1 MAAVQSTGI
10 GAVFSREIKRLI
22 TDPIYLT
29 VMMGLP
35 LFSFALLIVMF
46 YAGVP
51 RNIPVAVYDSDNSA
65 LSRRITRLIDATPS
79 MEVTHKVSDFEQGR
93 SVVLS
98 GACDALIVLPRN
110 LEYDVLKGLAPAV
123 INYYDN
129 LYLLPASL
137 IFRDVNRVVGMVSA
151 GISMHLYAARGVM
164 PRQAIKMVEPVKA
177 ITRVLFNP
185 YTNYIYF
192 LVGSLLPTMLQIFIL
207 MGAVYCFGDE
217 LKRGTAGDWLEH
229 AGGSTWKAVVGKALP
244 STIVFFVIGLF
255 MNTLLFHFLAAPLK
269 GSAFLIGLALLLF
282 IPAYQAIGLLMVTL
296 TANMRLSLS
305 GAAFFSST
313 AFCFVGITFPIYGMP
328 LPAQL
333 WAGILPLNYYLKI
346 YIDQSMRGAPPLQSL
361 AYLGALLAFI
371 LLFVPCLPRLHK
383 LMLDERYWGRI

>member
-1 MAAVQSTGI
+1 MAAVQGTGV

-22 TDPIYLT
+22 TDPIYL
-29 VMMGLP
+29 VIMMGLP

-93 SVVLS
+93 NVVLT
-98 GACDALIVLPRN
+98 GTCDALIVLPRN
-110 LEYDVLKGLAPAV
+110 LEHDVLKGLAPPV

-137 IFRDVNRVVGMVSA
+137 ISRDVHRVVGTVSA
-151 GISMHLYAARGVM
+151 GISMRLYAARGVM
-164 PRQAIKMVEPVKA
+164 TREAKKIVEPVKA

-192 LVGSLLPTMLQIFIL
+192 LVGSLLPTMLQIFII
-207 MGAVYCFGDE
+207 MSAVYCFGDE
-217 LKRGTAGDWLEH
+217 LKRGTARDWLEH
-229 AGGSTWKAVVGKALP
+229 AGGSTWKAVLGKTLP
-244 STIVFFVIGLF
+244 STLVFFVIGLF
-255 MNTLLFHFLAAPLK
+255 MNTLLFNFLAAPLK
-269 GSAFLIGLALLLF
+269 GSAFLIGLALLFF
-282 IPAYQAIGLLMVTL
+282 IAAYQAIGLFMVTVS
-296 TANMRLSLS
+296 ANMRLSLS

-313 AFCFVGITFPIYGMP
+313 AFCFVGITFPIYAMP
-328 LPAQL
+328 LSAQV

-346 YIDQSMRGAPPLQSL
+346 YIDQSMRAAPPIHSL
-361 AYLGALLAFI
+361 VYLGALLAFV
-371 LLFVPCLPRLHK
+371 LLFVVCLPRLHK
-383 LMLDERYWGRI
+383 LMLDESYWRRI